1 MIPGKQITKPLSA
14 SVRINGFSASGN
26 TGILTTALGTALSTA
41 GEGGVSVPVQ
51 PLGGANTIGVI
62 TSGVNNRT
70 EIYGG
75 ASKLKLT
82 DASGNEVFG
91 RITEAGGVYTLT
103 YSSLIAGV
111 ETAHSMPAAA
121 IDIEFSY
128 RFDFAR
134 FPADAAI
141 AVSARNISN
150 DPAGAGG
157 GSGTPRGE
165 RLTVTALNTV
175 GNLGFTPLN
184 TANLRLFVNGQQF
197 DTFGGAAAAF
207 SLSGLAITWSA
218 ANAGFP
224 LEVADRVTAR
234 YFS

>member
-1 MIPGKQITKPLSA
+1 MIPAKQIIKPQSA
-14 SVRINGFSASGN
+14 SVRVNGFSASG
-26 TGILTTALGTALSTA
+26 TSGVLTTAIGTALSTA

-51 PLGGANTIGVI
+51 SLGGSNTIGVI
-62 TSGVNNRT
+62 VTGANNRT

-103 YSSLIAGV
+103 YFSLVAGV

-157 GSGTPRGE
+157 ATSRNE

-175 GNLGFTPLN
+175 SNLGFTPLN
-184 TANLRLFVNGQQF
+184 AATLALFVNGQQF
-197 DTFGGAAAAF
+197 DTFGGGAAAF
-207 SLSGLAITWSA
+207 SLSGVAITWSA
-218 ANAGFP
+218 ANAGFS

>member
-1 MIPGKQITKPLSA
+1 MIPAKQIIKPQSA
-14 SVRINGFSASGN
+14 SVRVNGFSASG
-26 TGILTTALGTALSTA
+26 TSGVLTTAIGTALSTA

-51 PLGGANTIGVI
+51 PLGGSNTIGVI
-62 TSGVNNRT
+62 VTGANNRT

-103 YSSLIAGV
+103 YFSLVAGV
-111 ETAHSMPAAA
+111 ETAHSMPAEA

-157 GSGTPRGE
+157 ATPRNE

-175 GNLGFTPLN
+175 SDLGFTPLN
-184 TANLRLFVNGQQF
+184 AATFALFVNGQQF
-197 DTFGGAAAAF
+197 DTFGGGAAAF
-207 SLSGLAITWSA
+207 SLSGVAITWSA

>member
-1 MIPGKQITKPLSA
+1 MIPAKQIIKPQSA
-14 SVRINGFSASGN
+14 YVRVNGFSASG
-26 TGILTTALGTALSTA
+26 TSGVLTTAIGTALSTA

-62 TSGVNNRT
+62 TTVVNNRT

-103 YSSLIAGV
+103 YFSLIAGV

-150 DPAGAGG
+150 DPAGAVGG
-157 GSGTPRGE
+157 GTPRGE
-165 RLTVTALNTV
+165 RLTVTGLNTV
-175 GNLGFTPLN
+175 SNLGFTPLN

-207 SLSGLAITWSA
+207 SLSGLSITWSA